1 MTEASQIAIWVTAA
15 QGGNQLALT
24 KLLTACH
31 RRLRARAAARL
42 PAAMKAKR
50 GPEDIL
56 QEVYLDVFRQIN
68 RFEDRGPGS
77 FLNWLYAILDRKLAA
92 ARRAAHYQMR
102 DIDREVTIGTP
113 AADSYWDLLDQLYA
127 DSGTP
132 SRVVRREEVLR
143 ALSACITDLSEPERT
158 ELEQAH
164 YVRKGGDLVWLEPG
178 GGVRRERASKLYY
191 IQTRR
196 GVFRVSRI
204 THEVVEV

>member
-143 ALSACITDLSEPERT
+143 ALSACITDLSEPHRQVVQMRFLDGLSVDDVAT
-158 ELEQAH
+158 RLGKSKAAIVALTKRALEALRRSMDQLGEFTH
-164 YVRKGGDLVWLEPG
+164 
-178 GGVRRERASKLYY
+178 GV
-191 IQTRR
+191 
-196 GVFRVSRI
+196 
-204 THEVVEV
+204 

>member
-113 AADSYWDLLDQLYA
+113 AADSYWNLLDQLYA

-132 SRVVRREEVLR
+132 SRMARRAEVLR
-143 ALSACITDLSEPERT
+143 ALSACVTDLSEPHRHVIQMRFLDGLSVDDVAT
-158 ELEQAH
+158 RLGKSKAAIVALTKRALEAL
-164 YVRKGGDLVWLEPG
+164 RKSMDQLGEFTH
-178 GGVRRERASKLYY
+178 GV
-191 IQTRR
+191 
-196 GVFRVSRI
+196 
-204 THEVVEV
+204 

>member
-1 MTEASQIAIWVTAA
+1 MDEASQITIWVTAA
-15 QGGNQLALT
+15 QRGNQLALT

-31 RRLRARAAARL
+31 RQLRTRAEARL
-42 PAAMKAKR
+42 PAALKAKR

-102 DIDREVTIGTP
+102 DIDREVAIGTP

-132 SRVVRREEVLR
+132 SRVVRRAEVLR
-143 ALSACITDLSEPERT
+143 ALSACITDLSEPHRQVIQMRFLDGLSVDDVAT
-158 ELEQAH
+158 RLGKSKAAIVALTKRALEAL
-164 YVRKGGDLVWLEPG
+164 RKSMDQLGEFTH
-178 GGVRRERASKLYY
+178 GV
-191 IQTRR
+191 
-196 GVFRVSRI
+196 
-204 THEVVEV
+204 

>member
-15 QGGNQLALT
+15 QRGNQLALT

-68 RFEDRGPGS
+68 WFEDRGPGS
-77 FLNWLYAILDRKLAA
+77 FLNWVYAILDRKLAA

-113 AADSYWDLLDQLYA
+113 AADSYWDLLDQLFA

-132 SRVVRREEVLR
+132 SRVARREEVLR
-143 ALSACITDLSEPERT
+143 ALSACITDLSEPHRHVIQMRFLDGLSVDDVAT
-158 ELEQAH
+158 RLGKSKAAIVALTKRALEAL
-164 YVRKGGDLVWLEPG
+164 RKSMDQLGEFTH
-178 GGVRRERASKLYY
+178 GV
-191 IQTRR
+191 
-196 GVFRVSRI
+196 
-204 THEVVEV
+204 

>member
-113 AADSYWDLLDQLYA
+113 AADSYWNLLDQLYA

-132 SRVVRREEVLR
+132 SRAVRREEVLR
-143 ALSACITDLSEPERT
+143 ALSACVTDLSEPHRHVIQMRFLDGLSVDDVAT
-158 ELEQAH
+158 RLGKSKAAIVALTKRALEAL
-164 YVRKGGDLVWLEPG
+164 RKSMDQLGEFTH
-178 GGVRRERASKLYY
+178 GV
-191 IQTRR
+191 
-196 GVFRVSRI
+196 
-204 THEVVEV
+204 

>member
-143 ALSACITDLSEPERT
+143 ALSACVTDLSEPHRHVIQMRFLDGLSVDDVAT
-158 ELEQAH
+158 RLGKSKAAIVALTKRALEAL
-164 YVRKGGDLVWLEPG
+164 RKSMDQLGEFTH
-178 GGVRRERASKLYY
+178 GV
-191 IQTRR
+191 
-196 GVFRVSRI
+196 
-204 THEVVEV
+204 

>member
-15 QGGNQLALT
+15 QRGNQLALT

-31 RRLRARAAARL
+31 RRLRARAEARL

-77 FLNWLYAILDRKLAA
+77 FLNWVYAILDRKLAA

-102 DIDREVTIGTP
+102 DIDREVTIRTP

-143 ALSACITDLSEPERT
+143 ALSACITDLSEPHRQVVQMRFLDGLSVDDVAT
-158 ELEQAH
+158 RLGKSKAAIVALTKRALEALRRSMDQLGEFTH
-164 YVRKGGDLVWLEPG
+164 
-178 GGVRRERASKLYY
+178 GV
-191 IQTRR
+191 
-196 GVFRVSRI
+196 
-204 THEVVEV
+204 